1 MIANPQRV
9 ELVTADD
16 SFFNYCLWQ
25 YQPLIPPVG
34 KFKAANML
42 YHSFEVAQAHANAF
56 RIVQLIR
63 EAFGVGNTVWGVKL
77 INGALAWEFYIYDYR
92 RRERE
97 RSISRLVEAIAPIA
111 SCSVPV
117 DENPPYFMFSIDI
130 DQRLLSGA
138 GGLDEIHMYIG
149 NVGSSVSAGISYSLT
164 REERRH
170 ENNYYFFKAK
180 EHREDIIGK
189 ICCSAFIDSPSIDV
203 DSILWPELADCST
216 ICLANKQH
224 NDCIYFS
231 GITVAQL
238 LFAMTKLG
246 YPVEIVSFIR
256 NNRLK
261 LDHLLFDFGVDYTL
275 KNGRMSVVKSG
286 YYGTF

>member
-1 MIANPQRV
+1 MTVSAHKI
-9 ELVTADD
+9 ELATADD

-25 YQPLIPPVG
+25 YQPRTPPAG
-34 KFKAANML
+34 KFKAASLL
-42 YHSFEVAQAHANAF
+42 YHSFEVGQVHENAF

-63 EAFGVGNTVWGVKL
+63 DAFGVGNTVWGVKL
-77 INGALAWEFYIYDYR
+77 IDGVLAWEFYIYDYR

-97 RSISRLVEAIAPIA
+97 RSISRLVEAISPLAT
-111 SCSVPV
+111 CSVPV

-130 DQRLLSGA
+130 DNRLLSGTRE
-138 GGLDEIHMYIG
+138 LDEIHMYIG

-164 REERRH
+164 KQGRRH
-170 ENNYYFFKAK
+170 ENNYYFFRAK
-180 EHREDIIGK
+180 EHRDDIIGK
-189 ICCSAFIDSPSIDV
+189 VCCSAFIDSPSIDV

-231 GITVAQL
+231 GITVDQL
-238 LFAMTKLG
+238 LFAMIKLC
-246 YPVEIVSFIR
+246 YPSEVVSFIMD
-256 NNRLK
+256 NRLK
-261 LDHLLFDFGVDYTL
+261 LDHLLYDFGVDYTL
-275 KNGRMSVVKSG
+275 ESGQMSVVKSG